1 MPPSRVNTRD
11 LRGEGSHGCDGSARR
26 LATGRRESQNRICG
40 MVIRCTPM
48 SSNKSEI
55 MPPLA
60 PRRRGR
66 PFQKGNAGR
75 RLGSRNR
82 TTVVAEALL
91 RNEEIEL
98 VRKAIE
104 MAKAGDAQMLK
115 FLLDRVLP
123 KERSVRVD
131 LPPIDR
137 ASDAADALRA
147 IIDAVSAG
155 RIAPSEGSSLASLVA
170 ACAHSIII
178 AAVESRKDDIEKG
191 QKEMQSLLRMM
202 TDGSLLPKSL

>member
-1 MPPSRVNTRD
+1 
-11 LRGEGSHGCDGSARR
+11 
-26 LATGRRESQNRICG
+26 
-40 MVIRCTPM
+40 
-48 SSNKSEI
+48 

-91 RNEEIEL
+91 RDEEIEL

-115 FLLDRVLP
+115 FLLDRILP
-123 KERSVRVD
+123 KECSVRLN
-131 LPPIDR
+131 LPPMDEV
-137 ASDAADALRA
+137 SNAAGALGA
-147 IIDAVSAG
+147 IIGAVG
-155 RIAPSEGSSLASLVA
+155 NGHIAPTQGSV
-170 ACAHSIII
+170 I
-178 AAVESRKDDIEKG
+178 ATLISTYARTVNDAKFDLRLDEIEKR
-191 QKEMQSLLRMM
+191 QKAIQDAIEILQA
-202 TDGSLLPKSL
+202 K

>member
-1 MPPSRVNTRD
+1 
-11 LRGEGSHGCDGSARR
+11 
-26 LATGRRESQNRICG
+26 
-40 MVIRCTPM
+40 M
-48 SSNKSEI
+48 SSKKSEI

-91 RNEEIEL
+91 RNEELEL

-115 FLLDRVLP
+115 FLLDRILP
-123 KERSVRVD
+123 KERSVDVD

-147 IIDAVSAG
+147 IIQAVSAG
-155 RIAPSEGSSLASLVA
+155 RIAP
-170 ACAHSIII
+170 
-178 AAVESRKDDIEKG
+178 
-191 QKEMQSLLRMM
+191 
-202 TDGSLLPKSL
+202 

>member
-1 MPPSRVNTRD
+1 
-11 LRGEGSHGCDGSARR
+11 
-26 LATGRRESQNRICG
+26 
-40 MVIRCTPM
+40 M
-48 SSNKSEI
+48 SSEKLEI
-55 MPPLA
+55 PPLA

-115 FLLDRVLP
+115 FLLDRILP

-131 LPPIDR
+131 LPPIDH
-137 ASDAADALRA
+137 ASDAVDALRA
-147 IIDAVSAG
+147 IIDAVATG
-155 RIAPSEGSSLASLVA
+155 QIAPTEGSAIATLISLYAR
-170 ACAHSIII
+170 
-178 AAVESRKDDIEKG
+178 AVNDAKFDLRLDEIEKR
-191 QKEMQSLLRMM
+191 QKAIQDAIEILQA
-202 TDGSLLPKSL
+202 K

>member
-1 MPPSRVNTRD
+1 
-11 LRGEGSHGCDGSARR
+11 
-26 LATGRRESQNRICG
+26 
-40 MVIRCTPM
+40 M
-48 SSNKSEI
+48 SSKKSEI

-91 RNEEIEL
+91 RDEEIEL

-115 FLLDRVLP
+115 FLLDRILP

-131 LPPIDR
+131 LPPIDH
-137 ASDAADALRA
+137 ASDAVDAVGA
-147 IIDAVSAG
+147 IIEAVATG
-155 RIAPSEGSSLASLVA
+155 QIAPNEGSALATLVA
-170 ACAHSIII
+170 TYARTINDAK
-178 AAVESRKDDIEKG
+178 VELRLDDIEKR
-191 QKEMQSLLRMM
+191 QKEIQDALENLKIR
-202 TDGSLLPKSL
+202 

>member
-1 MPPSRVNTRD
+1 
-11 LRGEGSHGCDGSARR
+11 
-26 LATGRRESQNRICG
+26 
-40 MVIRCTPM
+40 M
-48 SSNKSEI
+48 SSKKSEI

-91 RNEEIEL
+91 RDEEIEL

-115 FLLDRVLP
+115 FLLDRILP

-131 LPPIDR
+131 LPPIDH
-137 ASDAADALRA
+137 ASDAVDAVGA
-147 IIDAVSAG
+147 IIEAVATG
-155 RIAPSEGSSLASLVA
+155 QIAPNEGSALATLVA
-170 ACAHSIII
+170 TYARTVNDAK
-178 AAVESRKDDIEKG
+178 VELRLDDIEKR
-191 QKEMQSLLRMM
+191 QKEIQDALENLKIR
-202 TDGSLLPKSL
+202 